1 VSGGGF
7 ARSTCAGS
15 LAIVAAAYLAGLVWM
30 PDGGFWINDN
40 GLKFI
45 QVQGILRNGFE
56 SFAIDWP
63 GFAIDPSYDFGPIAK
78 PFMHF
83 VERELYISYSP
94 VFALFSAL
102 PFRLFGPIGLLLLP
116 LAAGL
121 IALPAV
127 RRLAQ
132 LASGDA
138 TARVGS
144 VAVLLAGLATP
155 LWFYSQT
162 FWEHTPALAL
172 SCWSFVACLRYREQ
186 PTCRRAVATAV
197 LAALPGPWQRLVV
210 AGSGCSLRALCT
222 LRAAA
227 ARSPVTAGG
236 ACGRGSRAG
245 IGGGGAHGTLACAA
259 SDELADAL
267 ERSFRSFTHLHPR
280 TPTPIWRAAFAAAR
294 LAAADAEGTARNRR
308 RVRRDLRVVRPCGEH
323 HRHSLGQ
330 SLPAAGLPRPGG
342 AGVGLVGGV
351 VGAMEGPLCAA
362 EIVITDTWFLPADL
376 AHSFY
381 EKPIF
386 LARRSIDRRRLE
398 AAAGSAGV
406 ERALLVE
413 RLRRGQAAPGGRLL
427 SDGWLNFSSV
437 VLRERALTADGP
449 G

>member
-15 LAIVAAAYLAGLVWM
+15 LAIVAAAYLAGL
-30 PDGGFWINDN
+30 
-40 GLKFI
+40 
-45 QVQGILRNGFE
+45 
-56 SFAIDWP
+56 
-63 GFAIDPSYDFGPIAK
+63 
-78 PFMHF
+78 
-83 VERELYISYSP
+83 
-94 VFALFSAL
+94 
-102 PFRLFGPIGLLLLP
+102 
-116 LAAGL
+116 

-138 TARVGS
+138 TARVGDRS
-144 VAVLLAGLATP
+144 RCCWRGWRHPSGSTARPSGSTLRPWRCLAGASWLVCATASSRPAGVRWRRRCWLLFRGHGNGWWSLASGVVVLMGHLLAQRPMSWLMLSNGLFAASP
-155 LWFYSQT
+155 ICI
-162 FWEHTPALAL
+162 LAL
-172 SCWSFVACLRYREQ
+172 LPPSGELHSRLPGSPQQMRKALLGI
-186 PTCRRAVATAV
+186 AVAYAGIYALFVPAVNTTGIHWGSRFLLPVYPVLAV
-197 LAALPGPWQRLVV
+197 LASVSLVAWWERWKVRSALPRLLVAALVTLSFGLQLYSLALLSARKQFSQRLNAEV
-210 AGSGCSLRALCT
+210 A
-222 LRAAA
+222 
-227 ARSPVTAGG
+227 
-236 ACGRGSRAG
+236 
-245 IGGGGAHGTLACAA
+245 
-259 SDELADAL
+259 
-267 ERSFRSFTHLHPR
+267 
-280 TPTPIWRAAFAAAR
+280 
-294 LAAADAEGTARNRR
+294 
-308 RVRRDLRVVRPCGEH
+308 RD
-323 HRHSLGQ
+323 
-330 SLPAAGLPRPGG
+330 
-342 AGVGLVGGV
+342 
-351 VGAMEGPLCAA
+351 AA